1 MATRNCIEIH
11 AFLEGMGSE
20 YLGDWI
26 VEIDWGAENQF
37 KFGVQPVSIKVVK
50 QVYDARVKE

>member
-1 MATRNCIEIH
+1 MATKNCIEIH

-26 VEIDWGAENQF
+26 VEIDWGENNQF
-37 KFGVQPVSIKVVK
+37 KLGVQPVSIKVVE
-50 QVYDARVKE
+50 QVYDARQKK